1 MLICDRKFQLSPTV
15 GHCTHA
21 VDRDRDS
28 QINWNALKEP
38 STMFG
43 SKNAKQ
49 KLEMKYA
56 KLLDES
62 FRLSSTDRKRSD
74 LKAAEADEVRRQLDA
89 LEKES

>member
-1 MLICDRKFQLSPTV
+1 
-15 GHCTHA
+15 
-21 VDRDRDS
+21 
-28 QINWNALKEP
+28 
-38 STMFG
+38 MFG